1 MQEQALL
8 QFITYNTP
16 SLEDGYVFENISVE
30 FNGVDI
36 NGRDAASFGRDIA
49 NAAADN
55 LFEAF
60 TRRGIDAIRTL
71 RQ

>member
-1 MQEQALL
+1 MKKFISILL
-8 QFITYNTP
+8 I
-16 SLEDGYVFENISVE
+16 SLMIMTLGGCQKNISVE